1 MFYSHKGDEYNL
13 ERVIRV
19 SHLKDWLRFGYK
31 QVTSEIPAKKW
42 FFGLI
47 TVRKAISPGFYKEDW
62 LNDDLIP
69 TTEEKAVYDGRFVRV
84 WFDPE
89 RVMQWNYG
97 EDFKFQTEEEALSFI
112 EAVRSA
118 NSRCKFDPAVK

>member
-13 ERVIRV
+13 DRVIRV
-19 SHLKDWLRFGYK
+19 SHLKNYLRFGYK
-31 QVTSEIPAKKW
+31 EVTKEIPAKKW

-47 TVRKAISPGFYKEDW
+47 TVRKAIPPGFYVEDW
-62 LNDDLIP
+62 LHDDLIP

-89 RVMQWNYG
+89 RVTQWNYG
-97 EDFKFQTEEEALSFI
+97 QDMEFDTEAEALAFI
-112 EAVRSA
+112 EACRKTG
-118 NSRCKFDPAVK
+118 NGCKFDPSAD